1 MQRGASQ
8 TNQILSY
15 SNKYTVKL
23 AHQMKFRFTQCITQG
38 YFQLQ
43 DESKHLLWHKQSY
56 LPSCW
61 SHYDAKMAAMA
72 PAIVST
78 FKERKKGKG
87 SGSSAGEYIDRP
99 GKCYMASHLSEK
111 QKTSQKPQY
120 SSYTSLVRITLHGT
134 PSCQGGNKHQYPTQ
148 D

>member
-111 QKTSQKPQY
+111 AKDFPKAPIQQLHFIGQNYATWHSQLPG
-120 SSYTSLVRITLHGT
+120 R
-134 PSCQGGNKHQYPTQ
+134 
-148 D
+148 